1 MIEFM
6 LALLADTKPDYT
18 PRIACEAA
26 YVLAAPLDD
35 VPSECC
41 GICEGGKIIH
51 GDGHIT
57 DCPCPETCECKTID
71 KALVHEET
79 VLQPPTNTQQ
89 ESCPNGKCKTIL
101 VR

>member
-1 MIEFM
+1 MIEFI
-6 LALLADTKPDYT
+6 LALLADPQPDYT

-35 VPSECC
+35 TPTECC

-57 DCPCPETCECKTID
+57 DCPCPETCKCKTTD
-71 KALVHEET
+71 KALVHDPVEITEPPAKKET
-79 VLQPPTNTQQ
+79 RCL
-89 ESCPNGKCKTIL
+89 NGKCTTIL
-101 VR
+101 IR